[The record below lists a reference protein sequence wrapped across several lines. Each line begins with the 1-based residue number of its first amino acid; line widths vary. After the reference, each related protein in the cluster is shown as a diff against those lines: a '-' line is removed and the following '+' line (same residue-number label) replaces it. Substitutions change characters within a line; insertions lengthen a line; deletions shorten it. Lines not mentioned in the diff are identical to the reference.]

1 MSNVLADRR
10 RSCILCYIWVIPST
24 ETAIIAPIPIHAATT
39 TALPSIPPYPCLTL
53 LSLLP
58 LHTPTHRQHPLK
70 YSTGT
75 TTHNTTNPTPIP
87 TKCSIYLYCYDC
99 PILLYSFVLF
109 CYISACVNYGLI
121 IHLWV
126 TYGRE
131 TGILLG
137 KIARVRLC
145 SAGKIGAGMNECRG
159 SSGAGVI
166 RGVETGIGRG
176 WVRGGLSRAGLL

>member
-1 MSNVLADRR
+1 M
-10 RSCILCYIWVIPST
+10 
-24 ETAIIAPIPIHAATT
+24 
-39 TALPSIPPYPCLTL
+39 
-53 LSLLP
+53 
-58 LHTPTHRQHPLK
+58 
-70 YSTGT
+70 
-75 TTHNTTNPTPIP
+75 
-87 TKCSIYLYCYDC
+87 
-99 PILLYSFVLF
+99 
-109 CYISACVNYGLI
+109 NYGLI

-145 SAGKIGAGMNECRG
+145 SAGKIGAGMNGCRG

-176 WVRGGLSRAGLL
+176 WVRGGLSRAGEL